1 MILCIKVEF
10 FCPKVCA
17 DEKEQRKDLYV
28 IATSYLGQLKARK
41 SQNQVRKTVH
51 ERQWDENNLLIY

>member
-1 MILCIKVEF
+1 MKCITFVL
-10 FCPKVCA
+10 KVCT

-41 SQNQVRKTVH
+41 SQNQVNKWVQRSAYA
-51 ERQWDENNLLIY
+51 N

>member
-1 MILCIKVEF
+1 MCT
-10 FCPKVCA
+10 

-41 SQNQVRKTVH
+41 SQNQVNKRVPRVVH
-51 ERQWDENNLLIY
+51 EMLIDDNWQFI

>member
-1 MILCIKVEF
+1 MKCITF
-10 FCPKVCA
+10 AFKVCT

-41 SQNQVRKTVH
+41 SQNQVNKWIQRIVH
-51 ERQWDENNLLIY
+51 AN